1 MLTGSLEDNT
11 LTALCWH
18 AQLAPQI
25 AMKVKASDFS
35 TDVYRRIATAAL
47 DFFDRHH
54 RPARTHI
61 GDILEQ
67 DIKKGSNGRFMQE
80 VLTEMER
87 LEPLLDAQFVI
98 GELDKFL
105 EIQHLTKAVND
116 ASDLLTNGHLE
127 QAREVLRAPNLLP
140 KDKPGIWLGDNEG
153 WFSFLHEQEED
164 SMFSSGIDALD
175 DRNVRPGRGE
185 LFVMLA
191 AAGRGKSW
199 FLINAAKHNLIGR
212 KNVLFLTLENTLEMT
227 LQRHTQCLLSF
238 TQDEARP
245 ISVRLFPRDKD
256 GFVTG
261 LSAHDNPLIE
271 SIHTV
276 TQDEMIRRLQPY
288 RNLSRL
294 LVKHFPSGALGY
306 GHLAAYL
313 DTLEQVHNFKPDVV
327 LLDYLTLM
335 DINTREYRIGIG
347 KLTQNLRGLASMRD
361 FALVTV
367 VQGNRLSKEAR
378 QVTSNHVAEDWSI
391 VATSDTFITYSQTL
405 DEKGKGLAR
414 ILVDKSRKSSDKWLS
429 LITQAYDMGQ
439 FCLDSVYMSK
449 YIETEL
455 ATQVDA
461 DDGR

>member
-1 MLTGSLEDNT
+1 
-11 LTALCWH
+11 
-18 AQLAPQI
+18 
-25 AMKVKASDFS
+25 
-35 TDVYRRIATAAL
+35 
-47 DFFDRHH
+47 
-54 RPARTHI
+54 
-61 GDILEQ
+61 
-67 DIKKGSNGRFMQE
+67 
-80 VLTEMER
+80 
-87 LEPLLDAQFVI
+87 
-98 GELDKFL
+98 
-105 EIQHLTKAVND
+105 
-116 ASDLLTNGHLE
+116 
-127 QAREVLRAPNLLP
+127 
-140 KDKPGIWLGDNEG
+140 
-153 WFSFLHEQEED
+153 
-164 SMFSSGIDALD
+164 MFSSGIDALD